1 MPEMVLARHL
11 IETPVGPM
19 AAYVTDSAV
28 AMFEFTDGGR
38 EEWSRERLLGNS
50 KARIYEKLQPLHDL
64 LAREI
69 EAYFAG
75 HLREFTVPLQPIG
88 TPFQLKVWQLLREI
102 PYGETRTYGELAQQ
116 LGDPN
121 LVRAVGMANGS
132 NRLAILIPC
141 HRVIGADGSLT
152 GYGGGVWRKQRLLE
166 VEQGQAGLF

>member
-1 MPEMVLARHL
+1 MPKMVLARHV

-19 AAYVTDSAV
+19 AAYVTEASV
-28 AMFEFTDGGR
+28 VMFEFTEDGR
-38 EEWSRERLLGNS
+38 ERWSRERLLS
-50 KARIYEKLQPLHDL
+50 STKARIHEQHQPLHDD

-75 HLREFTVPLQPIG
+75 QLREFAVPLQPVG

-121 LVRAVGMANGS
+121 VVRAVGMANGS

-152 GYGGGVWRKQRLLE
+152 GYGGGLWRKLRLLE